1 MKILMLSTT
10 FPYPPTKGETQVR
23 TFNLMKYLSQSHE
36 VTLVTQRNES
46 VTDAEVEGLKQEV
59 AELVIFPPAA
69 SQLPEGG
76 LLGKAKRLKIFLQEG
91 TPPSVL
97 SNYSPQMQQWISEAV
112 KGNAFDV
119 LTSEHSINEIYVQP
133 QWHDSIKTVV
143 NIHSSVYGS
152 CKHQLETQISENG
165 LRDKINLPLL
175 RRYEERYCSKFSSLV
190 VTTDVEKRQLKAMNP
205 EFEISIIPNG
215 VDLLLFPKRSSDPG
229 GQRLVFIG
237 AMDNAANID
246 AVRFFSLEVFP
257 EIRSRYGKATLDLVG
272 ARPVAEVQALGEMP
286 GIRVTGSVPSMVEYL
301 HGATVCVVPM
311 RTGLGIKNKTLEAM
325 AAGIPVVASDRG
337 LEGLTVDG
345 ADVPLRAMRAN
356 DVDEYVYS
364 IGRLFED
371 ASLRSKLSENGRS
384 LIEKDYT
391 WERVGKRYEQVLM

>member
-1 MKILMLSTT
+1 
-10 FPYPPTKGETQVR
+10 
-23 TFNLMKYLSQSHE
+23 MKYLSQSHE